1 MPDRGYTVN
10 PVYTE
15 SETGEQVISDLQ
27 VSTRGD
33 SVGRDGHVRDWQ
45 MDYIEDSEGRIHH
58 VFENVE
64 LESDKG
70 IHFDEDAYVE
80 ALLESHSEFRQA
92 QAWANENMPSALL
105 EQFNNAIDNGDLGE
119 LNEAVEWLVNEYRSA
134 AEAQP
139 EMEETIEDPEMD
151 ELSEEETE
159 ILNKT
164 VDLLEKQEPAGE
176 EIAQDWQEAVEQ
188 AQEVGD
194 DTFAMVAAATAAFH
208 SGEVSAEDAVNY
220 CLNNANLKDLARV
233 YKHLAS

>member
-1 MPDRGYTVN
+1 MTVN

-15 SETGEQVISDLQ
+15 DSEGRQVISDLE
-27 VSTRGD
+27 VSTGRGD
-33 SVGRDGHVRDWQ
+33 VVGRDGMDRGWQNDW
-45 MDYIEDSEGRIHH
+45 IEDSEGRLHH

-92 QAWANENMPSALL
+92 QAWANENMPATLL
-105 EQFNNAIDNGDLGE
+105 ERFNNAVDNGDLGE
-119 LNEAVEWLVNEYRSA
+119 LNEAVEWLISEYRSA
-134 AEAQP
+134 AEAPPQ
-139 EMEETIEDPEMD
+139 MEETVEDQEMD

-164 VDLLEKQEPAGE
+164 VDLLEQQEPAGE
-176 EIAQDWQEAVEQ
+176 EVAGQWQDAVEQ
-188 AQEVGD
+188 AQDSGD
-194 DTFAMVAAATAAFH
+194 ETYAMVAAATAAFH

-220 CLNNANLKDLARV
+220 CLNNANLRDLARV